1 MVSRLYQ
8 IMIEECIEE
17 KALNRYIAY
26 NLHHD
31 DIEIEKANGK
41 YMRIWFVS
49 VDSFVEKMNKQV
61 VILEK

>member
-8 IMIEECIEE
+8 IMIEECRDE
-17 KALNRYIAY
+17 KVWNRYIAY

-31 DIEIEKANGK
+31 DIEIEKAKGK
-41 YMRIWFVS
+41 YMRLWFVS
-49 VDSFVEKMNKQV
+49 VDSFVEKMNRQV